1 MSIFDPKGTD
11 PGFPEEPLSPE
22 AQQAVGNKAR
32 TVAEVAASMRP
43 APPPTAS
50 VGQPGPDTRSQIQR
64 ITDARMEA
72 AAKEEWAKKQGDTR
86 YGYWT
91 KRNGQWV
98 KQERPIAGAVNVPQ
112 FDPRTTAE
120 LAGAAVVDTG
130 RLIAKPFKFLAET
143 LDDPIIAT
151 GRQLDRI
158 PGTEWVEDVIG
169 YTGSLA
175 YDTFKGLVRNS
186 MLVMA
191 TPIQMVENL
200 IFLGTTFYDS
210 GGIEGSKASTWEQL
224 RGIFTNTSLYQ
235 TIKSG
240 DAGEGFFTTD
250 AVERQRN
257 ELEEYLRPKV
267 YGQTA
272 TVGRMIAGLGVLTN
286 IVEPGDDLHSL
297 FSGSI
302 DGLFQVFVD
311 PANYLSVPKKISR
324 LDVAPTAPATVKQ
337 LKKLQRAGVILSD
350 DALDNIEEA
359 AKAVDDAAVLSDQ
372 AIDLLTPKKGIVYS
386 GDRHT
391 PGQII
396 DQFIDIDD
404 PAFVPNRDNLL
415 HEGLYVSDAPTLAG
429 SYTDNAGP
437 EDLFGNGQMVPIVNP
452 DPDAARVYKFEMGD
466 DFSVLDTDDVWPA
479 GGQPYSLE
487 QFKIDNNL
495 TYESYLDIAEQLQQN
510 GVVART
516 ISKEEFDSLV
526 DYSINGPYEDGKKLY
541 DIVTSAEKGEL
552 SEKVW
557 RSAFSYDLD
566 RATTARNFL
575 NNKDFVDALS
585 SQQKQRIATSFGT
598 STFESLSTAMGY
610 KIGQISAGNDDL
622 VNRLR
627 AFGEKSKAL
636 ATGEFTKDEIV
647 EFFDEFDS
655 LIDSSYLDE
664 AGTAKPTF
672 VTTSNARAFRDD
684 VYRGIISTAYPYDTP
699 LFQIN
704 VKNADG
710 SVIQTPFTATEGFV
724 NAPVWRSS
732 NGQTSF
738 NSWLASKG
746 VDGLRMN
753 GGKIWGGYGEHNA
766 FVVFRPSKLT
776 VTDIQTGEK
785 ISAVAARKMVQE
797 GRDLAVKAEDL
808 AQAAG
813 FKTLANAQE
822 EYAKTMSANTYTAWK
837 STGYAQNL
845 FRALAGDGDA
855 FDIWVNVLR
864 RRSPRL
870 AQKLADAKT
879 PQEVE
884 AVFDQAVFSLDP
896 FERLQAMPGW
906 SGNVVSELGYRTKQ
920 LISQRSRLAATLP
933 RTGSMPFDD
942 FVAGAQHID
951 DAAVLVNLPLE
962 ARRQLMNDYIKIVSQ
977 SDPQKIRGD
986 LFDFASRAKTVIIEE
1001 RVRPII
1007 DRLSET
1013 LGKKFEEMTP
1023 FERLT
1028 LKARQEVVEELRD
1041 FIRRNRRWTGTS
1053 DEFTRYSIDDIGR
1066 GVELEWMDG
1075 NGRGPIYVSQQN
1087 MTDAQILPFDDKE
1100 LDRLIDLTAGW
1111 ALLRESSK
1119 ILPGVKRASDA
1130 LSTAKDAGF
1139 WLQTLWK
1146 KSVLLTGRYIARV
1159 VPEEVAT
1166 VQFSGVFGPYEF
1178 SYISEVMSGRLNKD
1192 ILGRM
1197 NPYFGEADELELL
1210 FDQVDTLNA
1219 MRNRALARGDDAAA
1233 AKLQQRIDAIDL
1245 DAARARL
1252 DEIDAI
1258 LENEGASVRDVMIGP
1273 DVGRAAETALGQKIS
1288 PRIKAQS
1295 QQTVTKNEDIGLWK
1309 RFIAQSVIE
1318 RSVNPIA
1325 SRMAQA
1331 MLSGGVT
1338 ATRAIVE
1345 EMLTEGTA
1353 LRRQFVTYFS
1363 RQGKLK
1369 PGYDWDS
1376 FDGAMEY
1383 LRVIKDDL
1391 SQVSGGHPTIL
1402 SAIADAQIRIGDEVF
1417 DLGRRTAEGNI
1428 PNENFIAFMDE
1439 VDPRYPDYPSFSSYD
1454 KSPEF
1459 AVGYPR
1465 PSRELE
1471 KNRRGLFSWFM
1482 QHAYGSASDKFARVP
1497 FFNRRKW
1504 GLIADMVPLL
1514 SKEEAATLVSNID
1527 SYGLP
1532 AHIVENIKDAAKF
1545 ADGKGKLVDVDL
1557 LAGRQAVEDTIE
1569 LLFDSRRRTLFGRN
1583 HRLLFPF
1590 FDAFREVSTKMFK
1603 TALNPVAVHK
1613 VDKAA
1618 RAAQNA
1624 RIGGPGEMNILGP
1637 GDVDGDGREEGFV
1650 YRDPVTKQL
1659 TWNFPLVGSAARFLT
1674 GIDFNYKVSVKSM
1687 SLVTGV
1693 LPSVGPTV
1701 SMTYSAIPRGQSE
1714 FWDRMNKIIIPFG
1727 EPTEEVQQFF
1737 TPLFLQRIAQ
1747 GLTVGTSTES
1757 FTNRIFGDPNNSPVF
1772 KMMVNRAFLLE
1783 AASGKYP
1790 ENEEGIKAAMSAA
1803 QDKAG
1808 ILYFLR
1814 GVTQF
1819 FSPAAPMSEFYAKT
1833 DKGLL
1838 PMGILLE
1845 GIRNTQ
1851 NAVREAGGNFQQQT
1865 DAVLATYGEYVLPL
1879 LASVSESNVPGSE
1892 ASKAFYDF
1900 KNQNPELFAKYP
1912 TVAGYFAPKTGE
1924 FDQDIYN
1931 IQRRAGST
1939 TVRDLDAVA
1948 EDVQQMWGNLR
1959 YRQQETLL
1967 KEQYGET
1974 PLVAFALSQ
1983 LEEQLKIAF
1992 PKWNRELGYEQYR
2005 AEIDESVNK
2014 VIEASND
2021 PLVQQSPVSEPLK
2034 KYLQIRDQAAAQIT
2048 AENKLTN
2055 VDSWK
2060 TNNGGILVR
2069 EALKTVG
2076 DQLAQQNP
2084 AFEPLWK
2091 NVLSREFKTTSAQER
2106 QLLQVGQLP

>member
-11 PGFPEEPLSPE
+11 PGIPEEPLSAE
-22 AQQAVGNKAR
+22 AQQAIGNKAR
-32 TVAEVAASMRP
+32 TVAEVAASMKP
-43 APPPTAS
+43 APPPTTF

-64 ITDARMEA
+64 ITDARMET
-72 AAKEEWAKKQGDTR
+72 AAKEEWAKKQGDQR

-91 KRNGQWV
+91 KRNGQWI
-98 KQERPIAGAVNVPQ
+98 KQERPIAGAVNIPQ

-120 LAGAAVVDTG
+120 LVGTAAVDTG
-130 RLIAKPFKFLAET
+130 RLIAKPFNFLAET
-143 LDDPIIAT
+143 VDDPIIAV
-151 GRQLDRI
+151 GKQLDRI

-186 MLVMA
+186 MLAMA
-191 TPIQMVENL
+191 TPIQIVENL

-210 GGIEGSKASTWEQL
+210 GGIEGSKASTLEQV
-224 RGIFTNTSLYQ
+224 RGLFTNTSLYQ

-250 AVERQRN
+250 AVEKQRN

-272 TVGRMIAGLGVLTN
+272 TVGRMVAGLGVLAN
-286 IVEPGDDLHSL
+286 VMEPGDDLHSL
-297 FSGSI
+297 FSGSV
-302 DGLFQVFVD
+302 DGLFQVFID
-311 PANYLSVPKKISR
+311 PANYLTVPGKIAR
-324 LDVAPTAPATVKQ
+324 LDKIPTAPATVKQ
-337 LKKLQRAGVILSD
+337 LKKLQRAGVILTD
-350 DALDNIEEA
+350 DVLDNIEEA
-359 AKAVDDAAVLSDQ
+359 AKAVDEAAALSDE
-372 AIDLLTPKKGIVYS
+372 AVDLLTPKKGIVYS

-391 PGQII
+391 PGKII
-396 DQFIDIDD
+396 DRFIDIDD
-404 PAFVPNRDNLL
+404 PEFVVNSDNLL
-415 HEGLYVSDAPTLAG
+415 HEGLYVSDTPALAG
-429 SYTDNAGP
+429 TYTDNSGA
-437 EDLFGNGQMVPIVNP
+437 EDIFGTGQIVPIVNP
-452 DPDAARVYKFEMGD
+452 EPNAARVYKFEMGD
-466 DFSVLDTDDVWPA
+466 DFKVLDTEDVWPNS
-479 GGQPYSLE
+479 GETYSFE
-487 QFKIDNNL
+487 QFKIDNNI
-495 TYESYLDIAEQLQQN
+495 TYQTYKQIVQQLSDA
-510 GVVART
+510 GIVGRV
-516 ISKEEFDSLV
+516 IEEKEFNTLL
-526 DYSINGPYEDGKKLY
+526 DYSVNGPFADGKTLY
-541 DIVTSAEKGEL
+541 DIVTSAESGEL
-552 SEKVW
+552 SKKVW
-557 RSAFSYDLD
+557 NSIFSYDLD
-566 RATTARNFL
+566 NVTTVRNL
-575 NNKDFVDALS
+575 LEKGNLAEGLVK
-585 SQQKQRIATSFGT
+585 
-598 STFESLSTAMGY
+598 STLRRPNYSGIFESVAYSIKSGISPENFPQTA
-610 KIGQISAGNDDL
+610 GQISDSLINRVDEF
-622 VNRLR
+622 VNQSTKLMEGK
-627 AFGEKSKAL
+627 FSKQEL
-636 ATGEFTKDEIV
+636 KDWL
-647 EFFDEFDS
+647 DEFDQIIELEWGNAQS
-655 LIDSSYLDE
+655 K
-664 AGTAKPTF
+664 AG
-672 VTTSNARAFRDD
+672 FRQD
-684 VYRGIISTAYPYDTP
+684 VYNTIRRSAYENNEV
-699 LFQIN
+699 LAQLNIN
-704 VKNADG
+704 TADG
-710 SVIQTPFTATEGFV
+710 RVVQTTFNSLDGIGQP
-724 NAPVWRSS
+724 PIWRSA
-732 NGQTSF
+732 NNQTSF

-746 VDGLRMN
+746 VDGMRMT
-753 GGKIWGGYGEHNA
+753 GGRLMGGFGEHNA
-766 FVVFRPSKLT
+766 FVVFRPSKMT
-776 VTDIQTGEK
+776 VTDVQTGEK
-785 ISAVAARKMVQE
+785 ITAVAARKLAKE
-797 GRDLAVKAEDL
+797 GRDLAVKAEDI
-808 AQAAG
+808 AQAQG
-813 FKTLANAQE
+813 FKTLANAQK

-837 STGYAQNL
+837 STGYAKN
-845 FRALAGDGDA
+845 FFMALANNNDA

-870 AQKLADAKT
+870 AQKIADAKT
-879 PQEVE
+879 FTDVE
-884 AVFDQAVFSLDP
+884 KVFDEAVFSLDP
-896 FERLQAMPGW
+896 FERLQAIPGW

-920 LISQRSRLAATLP
+920 MINKSSRVAATLP
-933 RTGSMPFDD
+933 RTGAMPLDD

-951 DAAVLVNLPLE
+951 DAAVLVKLPLE
-962 ARRQLMNDYIKIVSQ
+962 ARRELMNKYIKIVSQ
-977 SDPQKIRGD
+977 ADQQKIRGD
-986 LFDFASRAKTVIIEE
+986 LFDFASEAKTIIVEE
-1001 RVRPII
+1001 RVKPII
-1007 DRLSET
+1007 DQLSKT
-1013 LGKKFEEMTP
+1013 LKKKFEEMTP

-1028 LKARQEVVEELRD
+1028 IKARQEVVEELRD
-1041 FIRRNRRWTGTS
+1041 FVRRNRRWTGTS
-1053 DEFTRYSIDDIGR
+1053 DEFTKYSIDDIGR

-1087 MTDAQILPFDDKE
+1087 MTEAQILPFDDKE

-1119 ILPGVKRASDA
+1119 VLPGVKRASDA
-1130 LSTAKDAGF
+1130 LSNAKDAGF

-1178 SYISEVMSGRLNKD
+1178 SYISEIISGRLNKD
-1192 ILGRM
+1192 LLNRM
-1197 NPYFGEADELELL
+1197 NPYFGEADELESL
-1210 FDQVDTLNA
+1210 FDQVDTLTA
-1219 MRNRALARGDDAAA
+1219 IQNRALSRGDNAAA
-1233 AKLQQRIDAIDL
+1233 AKLQKRIDAIDL
-1245 DAARARL
+1245 VAARTRL

-1258 LENEGASVRDVMIGP
+1258 LENEGATIRDVMIGP

-1325 SRMAQA
+1325 ARTAKS
-1331 MLSGGVT
+1331 MLTGGVSDT
-1338 ATRAIVE
+1338 QKIVN
-1345 EMLTEGTA
+1345 EMLTEGNA
-1353 LRRQFVTYFS
+1353 LRRQFVKYFS

-1376 FDGAMEY
+1376 VDGAMEY

-1391 SQVSGGHPTIL
+1391 QQVSGGHPTIL
-1402 SAIADAQIRIGDEVF
+1402 SAIADGQIRVGDEVF

-1428 PNENFIAFMDE
+1428 PNENFVAFMDE
-1439 VDPRYPDYPSFSSYD
+1439 VDPRYQDYPAFSAYD

-1459 AVGYPR
+1459 AVGYAR

-1471 KNRRGLFSWFM
+1471 KNRKGLFSWFM

-1514 SKEEAATLVSNID
+1514 SKDEAARLVANID
-1527 SYGLP
+1527 SYDLP
-1532 AHIVENIKDAAKF
+1532 EYIVENIKDAAKF

-1557 LAGRQAVEDTIE
+1557 LAGRQAVEETIE

-1687 SLVTGV
+1687 SLITGV
-1693 LPSVGPTV
+1693 LPSVGPSV

-1714 FWDRMNKIIIPFG
+1714 FWDRMNKLIIPFG

-1790 ENEEGIKAAMSAA
+1790 ENEDGIKAAMSAA

-1838 PMGILLE
+1838 PMGVLLE

-1939 TVRDLDAVA
+1939 TVRDVTAVA
-1948 EDVQQMWGNLR
+1948 EDIQQMWGNLR

-1967 KEQYGET
+1967 KEQFGET

-1983 LEEQLKIAF
+1983 LEEQLKTAF

-2014 VIEASND
+2014 VIQASKD
-2021 PLVQQSPVSEPLK
+2021 PLVQQSPVSEPLQ
-2034 KYLQIRDQAAAQIT
+2034 KYLQVRDQAAAQIT